1 MSSNV
6 FRYTSRVTYAQCTV
20 GNHIYYARYLDI
32 LEAARGEFFRELG
45 IPLGM
50 LQEQDTILPVIGVE
64 ISYKSPARYDD
75 VLTTEIWVAECG
87 GVRISFGSRILKADG
102 TVIIEG
108 VTKHVCTTRDD
119 KPKRL
124 PKEIA
129 EKLVVCKQTEPRA

>member
-1 MSSNV
+1 MNSTV
-6 FRYTSRVTYAQCTV
+6 FRYTSRVTYAQRTV

-45 IPLGM
+45 IPLGT
-50 LQEQDTILPVIGVE
+50 LQEQDTIFPVIGLE
-64 ISYKSPARYDD
+64 ITYKTAARYDD
-75 VLTTEIWVAECG
+75 ILTTEIWVAECG
-87 GVRISFGSRILKADG
+87 GVRVTFGSRILKADG
-102 TVIIEG
+102 TVVIEG

-129 EKLVVCKQTEPRA
+129 EKLATALRTS

>member
-45 IPLGM
+45 IPLGT
-50 LQEQDTILPVIGVE
+50 LQEQDTIFPVIGVE
-64 ISYKSPARYDD
+64 IIYKTAARYDD
-75 VLTTEIWVAECG
+75 ILTTEIWVTECA
-87 GVRISFGSRILKADG
+87 GVRVSFGSRILKADG

-129 EKLVVCKQTEPRA
+129 EKLAPTRSADC